1 MPELTLF
8 GYNVVYNLLSLT
20 VATMAAATVFFF
32 ISPRVNPKYRPAMIV
47 TGLVTF
53 IAFYHY
59 WQIRDSF
66 GMAYTLDVASN
77 MYVPVEGKPFNDF
90 YRYADW
96 LLTVPLLMVELIAVM
111 ALPKGEGGKYLKIL
125 IPSVILMIVL
135 GYPGENAIATGG
147 GAAAIWGWFIASMI
161 PFLIILAVLFTKLSD
176 AIGKQPSEVQG
187 LINLARVTVLITW
200 SFYPIAYVIGAL
212 GALGTGGDDATRSA
226 ASVVGLQVGYTIADI
241 TAKAGFGVIIY
252 MIARR
257 KSELEGLVE
266 SRPAAAPATA

>member
-1 MPELTLF
+1 MPELSVF

-66 GMAYTLDVASN
+66 GMAYTLDTAAN
-77 MYVPVEGKPFNDF
+77 MYMPVEGKPFNDF

-111 ALPKGEGGKYLKIL
+111 ALARDEAKKYLTIL
-125 IPSVILMIVL
+125 IPAVILMIVL
-135 GYPGENAIATGG
+135 GYPGEAAIAANGS
-147 GAAAIWGWFIASMI
+147 AAAIWGWFIASMI
-161 PFLIILAVLFTKLSD
+161 PFLVILGVLFTKLSD
-176 AIGKQPSEVQG
+176 AIAKQPQEVQP
-187 LINLARVTVLITW
+187 LINLARVVVLITW

-212 GALGTGGDDATRSA
+212 GVGGEDATRSS

-257 KSELEGLVE
+257 KSEIEGLVE
-266 SRPAAAPATA
+266 ARPAATPATA